1 MMTDQEVMDKIK
13 ALLDKE
19 HKLYSKDGL
28 SLEERK
34 EVEKLQ
40 VELDRY
46 WDLLRQRRALKEYGD
61 DPDKANLR
69 GTDTV
74 ENYEQ

>member
-1 MMTDQEVMDKIK
+1 MTDKEVMDKIK
-13 ALLDKE
+13 NLLEEE

-28 SLEERK
+28 SVEERK
-34 EVEKLQ
+34 EAEKVR

-61 DPDKANLR
+61 NPDKAGLR

>member
-1 MMTDQEVMDKIK
+1 MTDKEVMDKIK
-13 ALLDKE
+13 NLLEEE
-19 HKLYSKDGL
+19 HQLYSKDGL
-28 SLEERK
+28 STEERK
-34 EVEKLQ
+34 EAEKVR

-61 DPDKANLR
+61 NPDKAGLR

>member
-1 MMTDQEVMDKIK
+1 MTDREILDKIK
-13 ALLDKE
+13 ILLEDE

-28 SLEERK
+28 SAEERK
-34 EVEKLQ
+34 KAKKIQ

-46 WDLLRQRRALKEYGD
+46 WDLLRQRRALNEFGD
-61 DPDKANLR
+61 NPDKAGLR
-69 GTDTV
+69 GSDTV

>member
-1 MMTDQEVMDKIK
+1 MTDREILDKIK
-13 ALLDKE
+13 NLLEKE
-19 HKLYSKDGL
+19 HNLYSKDGL
-28 SLEERK
+28 SARERK
-34 EVEKLQ
+34 EIDKIQ

-46 WDLLRQRRALKEYGD
+46 WDLLRQRRALKEYGQ
-61 DPDKANLR
+61 DPNKAGLR

>member
-1 MMTDQEVMDKIK
+1 MTDKDVLDKIK
-13 ALLDKE
+13 ELLERE

-28 SLEERK
+28 SVEERM
-34 EVEKLQ
+34 ETARLQ

-46 WDLLRQRRALKEYGD
+46 WDLLRQRRALKEYGNN
-61 DPDKANLR
+61 PDNANLR
-69 GTDTV
+69 GNDTV